1 MRPQAH
7 EVMLAWGFAYK
18 SAFIWRK
25 LTINGKPRMG
35 TGYRVLEA
43 EDAMAAWIDEAG
55 ERRADIFESSTA
67 LYRSWKSWADRAG
80 EHAGSLKKFSQRLE
94 DRCDALG
101 VRKGRDGQGLK
112 GFFGLRVTNRIWP
125 AAARR
130 GSAMNAARHSAIAEE
145 SHEHHPTACV

>member
-43 EDAMAAWIDEAG
+43 EDAMAAWIEEAG
-55 ERRADIFESSTA
+55 SGVPIYLKAPPRFIVLGSHGRIELVNMPAVLRSSPSASRIVAT
-67 LYRSWKSWADRAG
+67 RW
-80 EHAGSLKKFSQRLE
+80 E
-94 DRCDALG
+94 LG
-101 VRKGRDGQGLK
+101 RGVTGR
-112 GFFGLRVTNRIWP
+112 GLR
-125 AAARR
+125 ASLAFA
-130 GSAMNAARHSAIAEE
+130 
-145 SHEHHPTACV
+145 